1 MEFTAT
7 DLAAVLLIVFVIVA
21 LIILKYLGDKSVKE
35 TENSIG
41 LVNESKLTSVNSED
55 SNSNVKKQRNKKI

>member
-41 LVNESKLTSVNSED
+41 LVNESKLTSVISED
-55 SNSNVKKQRNKKI
+55 RNSNLKKQRNKKI

>member
-1 MEFTAT
+1 MEFTAI
-7 DLAAVLLIVFVIVA
+7 DLAAVLLIVSVIVA
-21 LIILKYLGDKSVKE
+21 LIVLKYLGDRSVKE

-55 SNSNVKKQRNKKI
+55 SNSNVKKQRNK